1 LALRRSRI
9 TRWTLAVATL
19 AFLIVICSQRLI
31 WARWI
36 LPCLPAFSIFAA
48 VAIVE
53 IARRLGER
61 WGRRMGI
68 VAGSLLFGAVAI
80 PCLVTARADAL
91 ERQTDTRSL
100 ASRWAERHI
109 AAGST
114 VAIEHLAFDLLRQPW
129 TILYPLGEAGCVS
142 VTATLKSQIDYPTV
156 QRERNGS
163 ALIDLG
169 TVSTHKLASCRAD
182 YTIVSNYDRYLAE
195 AGRHPG
201 ELATYRRLLAGT
213 RIVATFRPV
222 RGRIGGPI
230 VRVLARKR
238 AP

>member
-1 LALRRSRI
+1 
-9 TRWTLAVATL
+9 
-19 AFLIVICSQRLI
+19 
-31 WARWI
+31 
-36 LPCLPAFSIFAA
+36 
-48 VAIVE
+48 
-53 IARRLGER
+53 
-61 WGRRMGI
+61 
-68 VAGSLLFGAVAI
+68 
-80 PCLVTARADAL
+80 
-91 ERQTDTRSL
+91 
-100 ASRWAERHI
+100 
-109 AAGST
+109 
-114 VAIEHLAFDLLRQPW
+114 
-129 TILYPLGEAGCVS
+129 VS

-201 ELATYRRLLAGT
+201 ELATYGRLLAGT

-222 RGRIGGPI
+222 RGRVGGPI
-230 VRVLARKR
+230 VRVLARKH